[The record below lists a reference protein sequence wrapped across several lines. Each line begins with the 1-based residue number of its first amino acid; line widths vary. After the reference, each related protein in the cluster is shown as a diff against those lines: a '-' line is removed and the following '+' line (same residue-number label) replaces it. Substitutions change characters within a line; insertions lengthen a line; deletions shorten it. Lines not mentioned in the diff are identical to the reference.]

1 MAQRSKAGDVI
12 QLVVDDDDESDGCS
26 DSDSDLDG
34 YLNDDEMT
42 ELIRRKECVC
52 NSEEGSNDNERADC
66 DNTMIGDEHEVDD
79 TMIGD
84 EHEVDEHEVDK
95 MMIDDDVNSMM
106 MDRAMDMDYD
116 VMDYANEHYEDE
128 HNCLDEV
135 VDGNAEHEPQAE
147 NASDTSDISCNT

>member
-66 DNTMIGDEHEVDD
+66 DNTMIGDEHEVD
-79 TMIGD
+79 
-84 EHEVDEHEVDK
+84 EHEVDK
-95 MMIDDDVNSMM
+95 MMIGDEHDVDDVNSMM
-106 MDRAMDMDYD
+106 MDGAMDMDYD
-116 VMDYANEHYEDE
+116 VMDFANEHYEDE